1 MVISSKMTM
10 DDVKPEARY
19 AVERWLIMSDPPY
32 KRRFFLFFDHSQGHA
47 SATPPSPS
55 RLPEI
60 KSPGS
65 KKSREKA
72 LLLEQEKELERANWN
87 TTYNLTSKS
96 ATINTSPAKS
106 KGRESRVLLQLMH
119 EIIKPS
125 SQHKVK
131 ALAAEANDAE
141 LVDLTTLMRS
151 LSITNEQMKT
161 SFSSEYV
168 VQYVPK
174 QAVPNGASFED
185 ARASAL
191 GVPVTWAPP
200 KNVQRYV
207 SAPERTPPTPQ
218 MTKPAPKPKPQ
229 SGLLAWPGGGESNS
243 SYRHFFKKLGE
254 VYPSVVPQKDALSFS
269 CGRTVPDSLV
279 GDEFRRNPVLL
290 PCETE
295 SRHMLKQRAPHAQPS
310 WHLLYKDGVVY
321 TDGGGKHHPGDRTVY
336 MSDFTHA
343 STVVK
348 QARPNLDPF
357 GSSITISMSDHPYLS
372 TTYQTGICHSATMQY
387 DRHLV

>member
-1 MVISSKMTM
+1 MTITTKMRL
-10 DDVKPEARY
+10 DDVKPEARH

-32 KRRFFLFFDHSQGHA
+32 KRRFFLFFDHEQRQ
-47 SATPPSPS
+47 PSSEAS
-55 RLPEI
+55 RLPSI
-60 KSPGS
+60 KSPT
-65 KKSREKA
+65 KTKQKA
-72 LLLEQEKELERANWN
+72 LLEQQEKELERANWD

-96 ATINTSPAKS
+96 ATIHTSPSKS
-106 KGRESRVLLQLMH
+106 KGREARVLMQLMT
-119 EIIKPS
+119 EIIRPS
-125 SQHKVK
+125 SQHKVED
-131 ALAAEANDAE
+131 LAAEASESE
-141 LVDLTTLMRS
+141 LADLTTLMRS

-200 KNVQRYV
+200 KNITRYQT
-207 SAPERTPPTPQ
+207 SPERTPPTPQ
-218 MTKPAPKPKPQ
+218 MTRPAPKPKPQ

-243 SYRHFFKKLGE
+243 SYRTFFRKLGD
-254 VYPSVVPQKDALSFS
+254 VYPSVVPQKDSLSFS

-279 GDEFRRNPVLL
+279 GDEFRMNPVLL
-290 PCETE
+290 PCELET
-295 SRHMLKQRAPHAQPS
+295 RHMLKQRRAHAQPS

-321 TDGGGKHHPGDRTVY
+321 TDAGGKHNPGDRTVY
-336 MSDFTHA
+336 MSDFVHS

-357 GSSITISMSDHPYLS
+357 GSSITISMSDHPYMS
-372 TTYQTGICHSATMQY
+372 TTYQTGICHSATMRH
-387 DRHLV
+387 DRNLV